1 MGWWKQVRDWLGGD
15 GRAPQQASARTPTPA
30 KWLAADATPFGYP
43 VLDLISVT
51 GQMISA
57 SENVFEAETSVSWRR
72 KTVDDV
78 HHDMQP
84 AESLECQLAYAA
96 DADLPDGW
104 LFTPTCM
111 EEKWAIALR
120 GERVVLFR
128 SWTAEVKAYAE
139 VTRERGEIHVHRLHL
154 ADDTLRVF
162 GDDPVQTF
170 DWILRSHALGQVVP
184 FPCSEEGAALLEAV
198 PLSVFS
204 LYGNVAAY
212 AAPRWVPPAPR
223 QLLRTTSAVVT
234 AVLRENPRQLTKAA
248 RAGVSLNARAPGP
261 GFTAL
266 HVAAAKDNLELT
278 RQLLELGADPNVLAD
293 GGRSVLTT
301 GLVHGCSQEL
311 LALLVDHGADPLL
324 ANEDGFGP
332 LHALAETNKPH
343 YLNWL
348 LSLDADLEQRTNKGH
363 TALQIAAALGHVQAL
378 KALLFAGANP
388 ATLSADAKTAR
399 DIAIEEAKSETM
411 QALDAW
417 AKRRTAK

>member
-128 SWTAEVKAYAE
+128 SWTAEVKASAE

-261 GFTAL
+261 GFTA
-266 HVAAAKDNLELT
+266 A
-278 RQLLELGADPNVLAD
+278 
-293 GGRSVLTT
+293 
-301 GLVHGCSQEL
+301 
-311 LALLVDHGADPLL
+311 
-324 ANEDGFGP
+324 
-332 LHALAETNKPH
+332 HALAETNKPH

-388 ATLSADAKTAR
+388 ATLSADGKTAR